1 MITYFTCFVES
12 IFYST
17 NQKYVLKL
25 RQQSGLLQIKQA
37 TLCAGK
43 NHKRKTLREAASAKR
58 GGNPSHRRKP
68 ATFPISLP
76 NQSALPQKQIIQE
89 FKRLLCS
96 PIRQTSAAIPARWM
110 WQSRTKRLPCQRPT
124 LTLYYMKSEKFYYK
138 MIETGKSLTTTARDS
153 RD

>member
-43 NHKRKTLREAASAKR
+43 NHKRKTLREATPAKR

-76 NQSALPQKQIIQE
+76 NQSALPQKRIIRE
-89 FKRLLCS
+89 LERLLCS
-96 PIRQTSAAIPARWM
+96 PLRQASAAIPARWM
-110 WQSRTKRLPCQRPT
+110 RQSRTDRLPCQRPT
-124 LTLYYMKSEKFYYK
+124 LTLYYMKSENFITRCLKQ
-138 MIETGKSLTTTARDS
+138 GSP
-153 RD
+153 